1 MNNQNKLNMIF
12 AIMITAFLA
21 LACSGGSSQQAEAN
35 KIVDEANKK
44 LEEARSLMVKTETR
58 NKTLFSANI
67 QTVSQLQA
75 YKNRMGDEAKGIIA
89 DYEKVVESLK
99 DISKKYDDVSRMNVS
114 DKYKEYTKIKSEEFA
129 RRADAV
135 GVSKGNAQAFADIDD
150 PKTMLSKFDE
160 NNDKSTKLFK
170 EADELAAKA
179 KKIEDENKDIFRE
192 T

>member
-1 MNNQNKLNMIF
+1 
-12 AIMITAFLA
+12 MITAFLA
-21 LACSGGSSQQAEAN
+21 LACGGSSSQQAEAN

-75 YKNRMGDEAKGIIA
+75 YKNRMSDEAKGIIA

-99 DISKKYDDVSRMNVS
+99 EISKKYDDVSRMNVS

-150 PKTMLSKFDE
+150 PKTMFSKFEE